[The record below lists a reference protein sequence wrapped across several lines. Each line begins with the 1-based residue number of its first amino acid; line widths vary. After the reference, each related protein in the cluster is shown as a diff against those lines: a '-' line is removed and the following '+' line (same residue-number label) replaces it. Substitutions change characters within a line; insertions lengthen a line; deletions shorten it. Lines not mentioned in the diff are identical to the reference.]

1 MITVF
6 ADKLKEISFAL
17 FDIQYE
23 FEGKNFVETSPY
35 DKIWGIGIGENEP
48 DADDESKWKGKNWLG
63 KVLDEV
69 RTKLLNG
76 YTSNLEYAE

>member
-1 MITVF
+1 MV
-6 ADKLKEISFAL
+6 DLKAF
-17 FDIQYE
+17 
-23 FEGKNFVETSPY
+23 
-35 DKIWGIGIGENEP
+35 GEKME
-48 DADDESKWKGKNWLG
+48 DDESKWKGKNWLG

>member
-1 MITVF
+1 MQSIIVISMLMANLIWVF
-6 ADKLKEISFAL
+6 NMWNFEDKH
-17 FDIQYE
+17 
-23 FEGKNFVETSPY
+23 FVEASPY